1 MLYLKDIFILI
12 PIILSIALLTLAE
25 RKIMGSI
32 QRRIGPNVVGIYGLI
47 QPISDGIKLVLKEA
61 ILPVKTNKILF
72 TVAPLLTFLISL
84 LLWLVIPFKL
94 GIIIID
100 LDLSILF
107 IFALSTLTIYGV
119 LYGGWSSESKYG
131 FIGAIRATAQLI
143 SYEVSIGIIL
153 ISIIAITNSINLHD
167 QYFRQILIPNF
178 ISLWPILLLLFISL
192 LAETNRTPFD
202 LLEAESELVAG
213 FLVEYS
219 SIIFVAY
226 YLAEYSMILF
236 WSFLLTYLF
245 SPTFPYLYII
255 ILFIFIWVRAS
266 LPRLRYDQL
275 MKLGW
280 ASILPLSIS
289 FFLFYS
295 SLIFFFN

>member
-12 PIILSIALLTLAE
+12 PIILSIALITLAE

-47 QPISDGIKLVLKEA
+47 QPISDGIKLILKEA
-61 ILPVKTNKILF
+61 IIPVKTNKIFF
-72 TVAPLLTFLISL
+72 TIAPLSTFLISL

-94 GIIIID
+94 GVILVDIE
-100 LDLSILF
+100 LSILF
-107 IFALSTLTIYGV
+107 VFALSTLTIYGV

-153 ISIIAITNSINLHD
+153 ISIIAISNTINLHD
-167 QYFRQILIPNF
+167 LYIKQILIPNF
-178 ISLWPILLLLFISL
+178 ITLWPILLLLFISL

-236 WSFLLTYLF
+236 WSFLFTYLF
-245 SPTFPYLYII
+245 FPTFSFSYII
-255 ILFIFIWVRAS
+255 ILFVFIWVRAS

-289 FFLFYS
+289 FFLLYS
-295 SLIFFFN
+295 SLIFLFN

>member
-1 MLYLKDIFILI
+1 MLYLKDIIILI
-12 PIILSIALLTLAE
+12 PIILSIALITLAE

-32 QRRIGPNVVGIYGLI
+32 QRRIGPNVVGIFGLI
-47 QPISDGIKLVLKEA
+47 QPITDGIKLILKEG
-61 ILPVKTNKILF
+61 ILPIKTSNFYF
-72 TVAPLLTFLISL
+72 TIAPLSTFLISL

-94 GIIIID
+94 GIIIVD

-107 IFALSTLTIYGV
+107 IFALSTLTIYGI

-131 FIGAIRATAQLI
+131 YIGAIRATAQLI

-167 QYFRQILIPNF
+167 QYFKQIITPIILT
-178 ISLWPILLLLFISL
+178 LWPIFILFFISL

-236 WSFLLTYLF
+236 WSFLLTSLFLPSFFLSYL
-245 SPTFPYLYII
+245 
-255 ILFIFIWVRAS
+255 LFIFLFIWVRAS

-289 FFLFYS
+289 SFLFFS
-295 SLIFFFN
+295 SFIFLFN